1 MMLDDSPLNHIDK
14 NILNAHKITQIDN
27 LKMNIESEILAIVR
41 SIKSIVVKNGNVE
54 GALRT
59 MKQKNMK
66 DGLLKAVRERNE
78 GYMKPGVKRREAKKE
93 AIRNNRR
100 NNRDNY

>member
-1 MMLDDSPLNHIDK
+1 MS
-14 NILNAHKITQIDN
+14 TV
-27 LKMNIESEILAIVR
+27 IVR
-41 SIKSIVVKNGNVE
+41 NGNVD

-78 GYMKPGVKRREAKKE
+78 GYLKPGAKRRKAKKE
-93 AIRNNRR
+93 AIRNSHKKNKD
-100 NNRDNY
+100 RDY